1 MSRETKIGILLLAG
15 LAVLIF
21 GYKFLKGQNILGSSQ
36 TFYVEYG
43 NVDGLTVGST
53 VTNKGLEVGTVQDIE
68 FTEDLTKLLVT
79 LVLSGDVP
87 VPQGTTADIV
97 SVSVLGEKA
106 SVLDFNGNSC
116 VTNPCVEDGSYLQG
130 KSLGLLASFVDVD
143 DAEQYTAIVEESLQ
157 NVVDSLNALFNS
169 DSPMGESLRDFQ
181 STLANLNSA
190 TGRLDRLMAN
200 NTRTFGSILNNVE
213 TLTDTLLESN
223 SDIRAI
229 AANAAALTAD
239 LAKIDFEGLGNGA
252 GATIKDLRATLK
264 KADAA
269 VASLTAVLNK
279 VNQGNG
285 TIAKALNDDE
295 LYNNLQELTQGIAL
309 LTYDLRLQP
318 ERYRRILS
326 KKTKTDPIRVVPAN
340 PEEEEQIQDAI
351 KRD

>member
-1 MSRETKIGILLLAG
+1 MSRETKIGLLLLVG

-36 TFYVEYG
+36 TFYIEYE
-43 NVDGLTVGST
+43 NVDGLTIGST
-53 VTNKGLEVGTVQDIE
+53 VTNKGLEIGTVQDIE
-68 FTEDLTKLLVT
+68 FTEDLKKLLVT
-79 LVLSGDVP
+79 LVLDGNIP
-87 VPQGTTADIV
+87 VPEGTTADIV

-106 SVLDFNGNSC
+106 VILDFHGNSC
-116 VTNPCVEDGSYLQG
+116 VTSNCLDSGDYLQG
-130 KSLGLLASFVDVD
+130 TSLGLLASFVDVS

-157 NVVDSLNALFNS
+157 NVVDSLNALFDS
-169 DSPMGESLRDFQ
+169 DSPMGESLRDLQ
-181 STLANLNSA
+181 ATLANLNSA
-190 TGRLDRLMAN
+190 TAQLDRLMAN
-200 NTRTFGSILNNVE
+200 NTRTFGSILDNVE
-213 TLTDTLLESN
+213 TLTDTLLVSN

-239 LAKIDFEGLGNGA
+239 LARIDFEKLGSGA
-252 GATIKDLRATLK
+252 GATIEDLQATLK

-269 VASLTAVLNK
+269 VATLTAVLKK
-279 VNQGNG
+279 VNEGEG

-295 LYNNLQELTQGIAL
+295 LYTNLQELTQGIAL

-326 KKTKTDPIRVVPAN
+326 KKTKTDPIREVPAN
-340 PEEEEQIQDAI
+340 AAEEEALQREI